1 MVSGLIGL
9 VCWWISLNGLR
20 TDIFNVLVDY
30 PNGLRTDIVNVL
42 VD

>member
-20 TDIFNVLVDY
+20 TDRVSVLVDL
-30 PNGLRTDIVNVL
+30 P
-42 VD
+42 